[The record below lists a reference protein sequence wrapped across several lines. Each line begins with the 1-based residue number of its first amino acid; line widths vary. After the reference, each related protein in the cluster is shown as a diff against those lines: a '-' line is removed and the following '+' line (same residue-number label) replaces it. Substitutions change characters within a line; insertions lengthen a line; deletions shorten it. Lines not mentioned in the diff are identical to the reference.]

1 MSLKEDIAK
10 HKASLPL
17 RYTREWL
24 QKRFREF
31 YTRAEPEL
39 PPRFTAREWG
49 MFGWGGRL
57 MQRHLAFQ
65 SEGELQARLAREAP
79 MHVYHSV
86 AYYTHPSAGRMDEK
100 HWQAADLIFDLDAD
114 HLPEMELLKRG
125 ETTFGALM
133 EIIREQAV
141 QLVEDFLL
149 GDLGLDAGDLQLVF
163 SGGRGYH
170 VHVRTPA
177 VLELPSGARRELADY
192 LTGLDADRERLLVDA
207 GHTRKYGDKRYSTG
221 ELRLPAT
228 DAPGWQGRVARFTSA
243 WLEEAQALP
252 ADERLARLESLQR
265 IKTGAAKNVKLDGTP
280 QEVFDALPRHLQIA
294 RRDAALSACAVY
306 ADEPVT
312 GDLHRLIRLPGTL
325 HGGTGLLA
333 RSVTLDELR
342 DFDPYRQ
349 AIALGDAPV
358 KVRCVAGHPVAMGD
372 VASLKPD
379 EVAELPAAQGAYF
392 MARGFA
398 TLEIEA

>member
-17 RYTREWL
+17 RYTQEWL
-24 QKRFREF
+24 QARFREF
-31 YTRAEPEL
+31 YATAEPEL

-49 MFGWGGRL
+49 MLGWGGKMMR
-57 MQRHLAFQ
+57 RHLAFR
-65 SEGELQARLAREAP
+65 SEGELQAWLAREAP
-79 MHVYHSV
+79 AHVYHSV
-86 AYYTHPSAGRMDEK
+86 AYYVHPSAGKMNEK
-100 HWQAADLIFDLDAD
+100 QWQAADLIFDLDAD
-114 HLPEMELLKRG
+114 HLPEMELLKQG
-125 ETTFGALM
+125 KISFGALM
-133 EIIREQAV
+133 EITRGQAV
-141 QLVEDFLL
+141 RLAEDFLL
-149 GDLGLDAGDLQLVF
+149 GDLGLALEDLQLVF

-170 VHVRTPA
+170 VHVRAPA

-192 LTGLDADRERLLVDA
+192 LTGLDADKERLLVDA
-207 GHTRKYGDKRYSTG
+207 GHTRQYGDKRYLTG

-228 DAPGWQGRVARFTSA
+228 DAPGWQGRVARFASA
-243 WLEEAQALP
+243 WLAEAQALP
-252 ADERLARLESLQR
+252 ADERLARLESLPGV
-265 IKTGAAKNVKLDGTP
+265 GAKLAKQAQFDGTP
-280 QEVFDALPRHLQIA
+280 QEVFDALPRRAQTAL
-294 RRDAALSACAVY
+294 RDAALSACAVH

-349 AIALGDAPV
+349 ATALGDAPV
-358 KVRCVAGHPVAMGD
+358 KVQSAVQHPVAMGD
-372 VASLKPD
+372 VVALEPG

-398 TLEIEA
+398 TLEVEA

>member
-17 RYTREWL
+17 RYTHEWL
-24 QKRFREF
+24 QERFREF
-31 YTRAEPEL
+31 YTRAEPDL

-57 MQRHLAFQ
+57 MQRHLAFR

-79 MHVYHSV
+79 KHVYHSV

-100 HWQAADLIFDLDAD
+100 QWQAADLIFDLDAD
-114 HLPEMELLKRG
+114 HLPEMELLKQG
-125 ETTFGALM
+125 KTTFGALM
-133 EIIREQAV
+133 EITRGQAV
-141 QLVEDFLL
+141 RLAEDFLL
-149 GDLGLDAGDLQLVF
+149 GDLGLAVEDLQLVF

-170 VHVRTPA
+170 VHVRTPV
-177 VLELPSGARRELADY
+177 VLKLPSGARRELAGY
-192 LTGLDADRERLLVDA
+192 LTGRGADAERLLLDA
-207 GHTRKYGDKRYSTG
+207 GRTRQYGNRRHSTR

-228 DAPGWQGRVARFTSA
+228 DAPGWQGRIARFATA
-243 WLEEAQALP
+243 WLAEAQALP
-252 ADERLARLESLQR
+252 EGERLARLKELPR
-265 IKTGAAKNVKLDGTP
+265 VGVKTAKNVQLDSSP
-280 QEVFDALPRHLQIA
+280 QEVFDALPRRVQTAL
-294 RRDAALSACAVY
+294 RDTALRECAVH

-333 RSVTLDELR
+333 RSLTLEELR
-342 DFDPYRQ
+342 TFDPYRQ
-349 AIALGDAPV
+349 ATALGDAPV
-358 KVRCVAGHPVAMGD
+358 KVRCVAGHQVAMGD

-379 EVAELPAAQGAYF
+379 EVAELPTAQGAYF

>member
-24 QKRFREF
+24 QERFREF
-31 YTRAEPEL
+31 YARAEPEL
-39 PPRFTAREWG
+39 PPRFTTREWG
-49 MFGWGGRL
+49 MLGWGGKL
-57 MQRHLAFQ
+57 MQRHLAFR
-65 SEGELQARLAREAP
+65 SEGGLQAKLAREAP

-86 AYYTHPSAGRMDEK
+86 AYYAHPSAGKMNEK
-100 HWQAADLIFDLDAD
+100 QWQAADLIFDLDAD
-114 HLPEMELLKRG
+114 HLPEMELLKQG
-125 ETTFGALM
+125 KITFGKLI
-133 EIIREQAV
+133 EIIRGQTV
-141 QLVEDFLL
+141 RLVEDFLM
-149 GDLGLDAGDLQLVF
+149 GDLGIAIEDLQMVF

-170 VHVRTPA
+170 VHVRAPV

-192 LTGLDADRERLLVDA
+192 LTGLGADAEGLLLDA
-207 GHTRKYGDKRYSTG
+207 GHTRQYGNRRHSTR

-228 DAPGWQGRVARFTSA
+228 DAPGWQGRIARFVTA
-243 WLEEAQALP
+243 WLAEVQTLP
-252 ADERLARLESLQR
+252 EDEQLKRLKELPRVGME
-265 IKTGAAKNVKLDGTP
+265 TAKKVQLGGSP
-280 QEVFDALPRHLQIA
+280 QKVFDALPRRVQTAL
-294 RRDAALSACAVY
+294 RDAALIECAVH

-333 RSVTLDELR
+333 QSVTLEELR
-342 DFDPYRQ
+342 TFDPYRQ
-349 AIALGDAPV
+349 ATALGDAPV

-379 EVAELPAAQGAYF
+379 EVAELPTVQGAYF